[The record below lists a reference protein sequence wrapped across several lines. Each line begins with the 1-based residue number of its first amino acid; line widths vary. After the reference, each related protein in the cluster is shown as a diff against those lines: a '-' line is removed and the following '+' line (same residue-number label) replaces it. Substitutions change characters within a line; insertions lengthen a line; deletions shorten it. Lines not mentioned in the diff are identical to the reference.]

1 MLFQFRN
8 FSIAASFLI
17 ASAPS
22 FAATVTPSGQVFI
35 DRGQGYQQISGPTEA
50 KSGDVVMAMAGGN
63 ATITYENGCQQA
75 VDVGAVGIVSEVPP
89 CLTDAPVSPGIDYT
103 LVIGGVAVAGGVA
116 AAIALS
122 GGDDKC
128 ASGC

>member
-1 MLFQFRN
+1 MLFRFRN
-8 FSIAASFLI
+8 FNIALFFMIVSV
-17 ASAPS
+17 PS

-89 CLTDAPVSPGIDYT
+89 CLADAPVSPGIDYT